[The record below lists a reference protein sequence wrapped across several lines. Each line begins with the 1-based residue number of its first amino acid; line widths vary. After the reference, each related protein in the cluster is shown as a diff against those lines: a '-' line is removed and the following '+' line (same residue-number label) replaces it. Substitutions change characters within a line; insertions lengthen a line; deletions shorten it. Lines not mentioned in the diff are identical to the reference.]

1 MAHAKKP
8 SPDTGKVAA
17 LAVGRGKYEQTHKR
31 VSYRTV
37 LNTCP
42 SFLNGMKKSGREY
55 RYEKVRERVKN
66 PGRGCSYQMCF
77 PVPAAG
83 FFANTQYS
91 AVPFYSF
98 AYFHRSRMTAGVLL
112 VFYDILTCV
121 GQLTSIAPQSRMF
134 SCHNKLL
141 TVGILDSLT
150 KRRCFFKI

>member
-77 PVPAAG
+77 PVLAAG
-83 FFANTQYS
+83 FFAKSQILFFLLS
-91 AVPFYSF
+91 SF
-98 AYFHRSRMTAGVLL
+98 LFCPPLKNDGRSELRFDVVLNDFL
-112 VFYDILTCV
+112 
-121 GQLTSIAPQSRMF
+121 A
-134 SCHNKLL
+134 KK
-141 TVGILDSLT
+141 
-150 KRRCFFKI
+150 KRI

>member
-1 MAHAKKP
+1 MASEPLFEERSDAAK
-8 SPDTGKVAA
+8 
-17 LAVGRGKYEQTHKR
+17 
-31 VSYRTV
+31 VSETPYPT
-37 LNTCP
+37 
-42 SFLNGMKKSGREY
+42 NGSG
-55 RYEKVRERVKN
+55 KN
-66 PGRGCSYQMCF
+66 PGRGCSYQICF

-83 FFANTQYS
+83 FFAKTQYS

>member
-66 PGRGCSYQMCF
+66 PAEVKSIECVFLYPLPDSSLRAIFCF
-77 PVPAAG
+77 SFVIIPILPAA
-83 FFANTQYS
+83 QE
-91 AVPFYSF
+91 
-98 AYFHRSRMTAGVLL
+98 
-112 VFYDILTCV
+112 
-121 GQLTSIAPQSRMF
+121 
-134 SCHNKLL
+134 
-141 TVGILDSLT
+141 
-150 KRRCFFKI
+150 

>member
-77 PVPAAG
+77 PVLAVG
-83 FFANTQYS
+83 FFANTHYS
-91 AVPFYSF
+91 AVLFCSF
-98 AYFHRSRMTAGVLL
+98 AYFFRSRMTAGVNC
-112 VFYDILTCV
+112 VFL
-121 GQLTSIAPQSRMF
+121 
-134 SCHNKLL
+134 
-141 TVGILDSLT
+141 
-150 KRRCFFKI
+150 